1 MNYSTKDIES
11 ILSSLGAQRCGAGEG
26 SVRWLLTDSRSLSSP
41 EDTVFFALVT
51 NKGDGHRYLEPLYQR
66 GVRTFVVQ
74 RLPEPAHDDA
84 IYFLVS
90 DSLAALQC
98 IAAHHRSQFRI
109 PVIGV
114 TGSNGKTTVKE
125 WLFQMLSPDHVVTRS
140 PRSYN
145 SQVGVPLSVWNLSA
159 DTELGIFEAAISQPS
174 EMEALERII
183 RPTIGVFTCL
193 GDAHQENFAS
203 LEQKCSEKLRLF
215 RDAQVIVYAE
225 GNPVVDACVRSI
237 DFKGQLLPVQIPQD
251 ASAVDVNRL
260 LCRAVCL
267 HLGLPESEV
276 DHRLSALAP
285 VSMRLEVKE
294 GVRGCTII
302 NDSYN
307 SDLASLDIALDFMQR
322 RPNESLRG
330 HTLILSDMEQTGL
343 EDETLYSRV
352 ADMVRSRGITTFVGV
367 GQGISH
373 CASLFQTSA
382 QIDENYCR
390 NSRKRPQV
398 FANSSARVSQNFQ
411 TFFFPSTEALLESNL
426 FASLTDQ
433 VILIKGARS
442 FHFEHLVDRL
452 EQRLHETI
460 LEVDLGAIV
469 ANLNYYRSLLK
480 PTTRIVCMVK
490 AGAYGAG
497 STEVARI
504 LEDHR
509 VDYLAVAVADE
520 GVELRRAGISTGIMV
535 MNPELSCLTTLFH
548 HSLEPEVYSFRLLD
562 ALIAAAEREGIT
574 GFPVHIKLDTGMHRL
589 GFNPTKDLPRLIYRL
604 QHQQALLPRSVFS
617 HFVGSDSDNFNA
629 FSARQYELFIQAA
642 DALQSAYPHHRILR
656 HICNSTGI
664 EHFPDRH
671 CDMVRLGLGLYG
683 VNGLTNTIINNVSTL
698 KTTILQIRDVPAG
711 DTVGYSRKGKVT
723 RPSRIAALPIGY
735 ADGLNRHLGNGN
747 AYCLING
754 KPAPYI
760 GNICMDVTLVD
771 VTDVPCHEGDTA
783 IIFGR
788 QLPVTL
794 LASVLGTIPYEILT
808 SVSSRVPRVYYHP

>member
-1 MNYSTKDIES
+1 MTYSTKDIES
-11 ILSSLGAQRCGAGEG
+11 ILSAVGAQRCGGSEG

-51 NKGDGHRYLEPLYQR
+51 SKGDGHRYLEPLYRR

-74 RLPEPAHDDA
+74 RLPEPLHDDA
-84 IYFLVS
+84 TYFLVS
-90 DSLAALQC
+90 DTLAALQC
-98 IAAHHRSQFRI
+98 LAAHHRRQFSI

-125 WLFQMLSPDHVVTRS
+125 WLFQMLSPDRVVTRS

-145 SQVGVPLSVWNLSA
+145 SQVGVPLSVWNLSS
-159 DTELGIFEAAISQPS
+159 TTTLGIFEAAISRPG

-203 LEQKCSEKLRLF
+203 MEQKCREKLQLF
-215 RDAQVIVYAE
+215 RHADVLVYAE
-225 GNPVVDACVRSI
+225 GNPVVDSCVRDM
-237 DFKGQLLPVQIPQD
+237 DFEGQLLPVPIPQG
-251 ASAVDVNRL
+251 ATAVDVNRL
-260 LCRAVCL
+260 LCRAVCR
-267 HLGLPESEV
+267 HLGLVEE
-276 DHRLSALAP
+276 DIEQRASALEP
-285 VSMRLEVKE
+285 VAMRLEVKE
-294 GVRGCTII
+294 GERGLTVI

-322 RPNESLRG
+322 RPNEKMRG

-343 EDETLYSRV
+343 DSEALYRRV
-352 ADMVRSRGITTFVGV
+352 ADLVRSRAVSTLVGV
-367 GQGISH
+367 GQGISR
-373 CASLFQTSA
+373 CASLFETTA
-382 QIDENYCR
+382 QIDEDVSR
-390 NSRKRPQV
+390 NWPTPQQEL
-398 FANSSARVSQNFQ
+398 ANASARVNQNFQ
-411 TFFFPSTEALLESNL
+411 SYFFPTTEALLESKL
-426 FASLTDQ
+426 FASLTNQ

-442 FHFEHLVDRL
+442 FHFERLVESL
-452 EQRLHETI
+452 EQRRHETV
-460 LEVDLGAIV
+460 LEVDLSAIV
-469 ANLNYYRSLLK
+469 ANLNYYRSLLQ
-480 PTTRIVCMVK
+480 PGTRIVCMVK

-504 LEDHR
+504 LQDHG

-535 MNPELSCLTTLFH
+535 MNPELSCLSTLFH
-548 HSLEPEVYSFRLLD
+548 HQLEPEVYSFRLLD
-562 ALIAAAEREGIT
+562 ALIVEAEREGVT

-589 GFNPTKDLPRLIYRL
+589 GFDVSKNMPRLVSRL
-604 QHQQALLPRSVFS
+604 KNQTALLPRSVFS
-617 HFVGSDSDNFNA
+617 HFVGSDSDDFNA
-629 FSARQYELFIQAA
+629 FSSRQYQLFTQGA

-683 VNGLTNTIINNVSTL
+683 VNGLTNSIINNVSTL

-711 DTVGYSRKGKVT
+711 DTVGYSRRGKVT

-735 ADGLNRHLGNGN
+735 ADGLNRHLGNGR
-747 AYCLING
+747 AHCLVNG

-760 GNICMDVTLVD
+760 GNICMDVSLID
-771 VTDVPCHEGDTA
+771 VTDIPCREGDEA

-788 QLPVTL
+788 DLPVTQ
-794 LASVLGTIPYEILT
+794 LAETLGTIPYEVLT
-808 SVSSRVPRVYYHP
+808 SVSSRVKRIYFHP

>member
-1 MNYSTKDIES
+1 MNYSTKDIET

-41 EDTVFFALVT
+41 EDTIFFALDT

-84 IYFLVS
+84 TYFLVS
-90 DSLAALQC
+90 DTLSALQC

-109 PVIGV
+109 PIIGV

-125 WLFQMLSPDHVVTRS
+125 WLFQMLSPDRVVTRS

-159 DTELGIFEAAISQPS
+159 DTELGIFEAAISQPG

-203 LEQKCSEKLRLF
+203 LEQKCREKLRLF
-215 RDAQVIVYAE
+215 RDAQVLVYAE
-225 GNPVVDACVRSI
+225 GNPIVDACVHSM
-237 DFKGQLLPVQIPQD
+237 DFKGQLLPVQIPQG

-267 HLGLPESEV
+267 HLGLPEQEV
-276 DHRLSALAP
+276 DHRLSALGP

-322 RPNESLRG
+322 RPNESMRG

-373 CASLFQTSA
+373 CASLFEMSA
-382 QIDENYCR
+382 Q
-390 NSRKRPQV
+390 
-398 FANSSARVSQNFQ
+398 
-411 TFFFPSTEALLESNL
+411 THFFPTTGALLESRL
-426 FASLTDQ
+426 FTALTDQ

-442 FHFEHLVDRL
+442 FHFERLVESL
-452 EQRLHETI
+452 ELRRHETV

-469 ANLNYYRSLLK
+469 ANLNYYRSLMK

-504 LEDHR
+504 LQDHG

-535 MNPELSCLTTLFH
+535 MNPEMTCLSTLFH
-548 HSLEPEVYSFRLLD
+548 HQLEPEVYSFRLLD
-562 ALIAAAEREGIT
+562 ALIAEAEREGVT

-589 GFNPTKDLPRLIYRL
+589 GFDPTKDMPRLISRL
-604 QHQQALLPRSVFS
+604 KNQTALLPRSVFS
-617 HFVGSDSDNFNA
+617 HFVGSDSDDFNA
-629 FSARQYELFIQAA
+629 FSARQYQLFTQAA
-642 DALQSAYPHHRILR
+642 DALQSAFPHHRILR

-683 VNGLTNTIINNVSTL
+683 VNGLTNNIINNVSTL

-747 AYCLING
+747 AHCLING

-771 VTDVPCHEGDTA
+771 VTDVPCREGDTA

-788 QLPVTL
+788 DLPVTL

>member
-1 MNYSTKDIES
+1 MTYSIKDIET
-11 ILSSLGAQRCGAGEG
+11 ILSSVGVKRSGGSEG

-74 RLPEPAHDDA
+74 RLPEPLHDDA
-84 IYFLVS
+84 TYFLVS
-90 DSLAALQC
+90 DTLAALQC
-98 IAAHHRSQFRI
+98 LAAHHRSQFRI

-125 WLFQMLSPDHVVTRS
+125 WLFSMLSPDRVVTRS

-145 SQVGVPLSVWNLSA
+145 SQVGVPLSVWNL
-159 DTELGIFEAAISQPS
+159 TEQTTLGIFEAAISCPG

-203 LEQKCSEKLRLF
+203 LEQKCREKLLLF
-215 RDAQVIVYAE
+215 RHAEVLVYAE
-225 GNPVVDACVRSI
+225 GNPVVDACVRSM
-237 DFKGQLLPVQIPQD
+237 DFEGRLLPVPIPQG

-260 LCRAVCL
+260 LCCAVCR
-267 HLGLPESEV
+267 HMGLSEE
-276 DHRLSALAP
+276 DTEHRASILEP
-285 VSMRLEVKE
+285 VAMRLEVKE
-294 GVRGCTII
+294 GERGLTII

-322 RPNESLRG
+322 RPNELMRG

-343 EDETLYSRV
+343 DSEALYRRV
-352 ADMVRSRGITTFVGV
+352 ADMVRSRGITSLIGV
-367 GQGISH
+367 GPTISRH
-373 CASLFQTSA
+373 AALFAPSA
-382 QIDENYCR
+382 H
-390 NSRKRPQV
+390 
-398 FANSSARVSQNFQ
+398 
-411 TFFFPSTEALLESNL
+411 FFPTTEALLQSRL
-426 FASLTDQ
+426 FATLTDQ

-442 FHFEHLVDRL
+442 FHFERLVESL
-452 EQRLHETI
+452 ELRRHETV
-460 LEVDLGAIV
+460 LEVDLSAIV
-469 ANLNYYRSLLK
+469 ANLNYYRSLLQ
-480 PTTRIVCMVK
+480 PGTRIVCMVK

-504 LEDHR
+504 LQDHG

-535 MNPELSCLTTLFH
+535 MNPELSCLSTLFH
-548 HSLEPEVYSFRLLD
+548 YQLEPEVYSFRLLD
-562 ALIAAAEREGIT
+562 ALIAEAEREGVT

-589 GFNPTKDLPRLIYRL
+589 GFDVSKDMPRLVSRL
-604 QHQQALLPRSVFS
+604 QRQNALLPRSVFS
-617 HFVGSDSDNFNA
+617 HFVGSDSDDFNA
-629 FSARQYELFIQAA
+629 FSARQYELFTQGA

-671 CDMVRLGLGLYG
+671 EDMVRLGLGLYG
-683 VNGLTNTIINNVSTL
+683 VNGLTNSIINNVSTL
-698 KTTILQIRDVPAG
+698 KATILQIRDVPAG
-711 DTVGYSRKGKVT
+711 DTVGYSRKGKVS

-735 ADGLNRHLGNGN
+735 ADGLNRHLGNGR
-747 AYCLING
+747 AYCLVNG

-760 GNICMDVTLVD
+760 GNICMDVSLID
-771 VTDVPCHEGDTA
+771 VTDIPCREGDTA

-788 QLPVTL
+788 DLPVTL
-794 LASVLGTIPYEILT
+794 LAATLGTIPYEVLT
-808 SVSSRVPRVYYHP
+808 SVSSRVKRIYFHP